1 MPVDRSGT
9 GAGTAAATTVKSV
22 SAAEAKRRRNSLANV
37 KSLIPVFDD
46 NKKVETTAKK
56 VVTINDNANK
66 PKEKDKNKVQVR
78 KSVSTSRSVRSRG
91 PAKSSKTVP
100 KATTRSSSRPAPT
113 PLTKQ
118 SLENAFDHEA
128 RSRNKKTD
136 ENK

>member
-66 PKEKDKNKVQVR
+66 PKEKDKVQVR

-128 RSRNKKTD
+128 RSRNKNTD

>member
-66 PKEKDKNKVQVR
+66 PKEKDKVQVR
-78 KSVSTSRSVRSRG
+78 KSVSASRSVRSRG

>member
-66 PKEKDKNKVQVR
+66 PKEKDKVQVR